1 MSNAINAEPYRRSF
15 SKALATFL
23 IEPKLLAKG
32 TRGMT
37 NMNEPSLLTFG
48 KAPTVDRNAHLTIGA
63 FVFLGQD
70 QIDFTGP
77 FEVLSRIP
85 NSMFVVLGKTLE
97 PIRDVKGLTLT
108 PMKTIAEAPDL
119 DLLLV
124 PGGLGQ
130 QQIMDDQEI
139 IGLIQKQAASGR
151 YIFSVC
157 TGALL
162 CGAAGLLRGRH
173 ATTHWAAKDLLPL
186 YGAIPTDA
194 RVVVD
199 GNYVSAAGVTAGL
212 DGALKMAALLRGP
225 ETAEEIQLDIEY
237 APNPHF
243 HSGTPTTASKSVIDA
258 FYRQYGHNRADRK
271 AEAERFATKLGVRP
285 SA

>member
-1 MSNAINAEPYRRSF
+1 M
-15 SKALATFL
+15 K
-23 IEPKLLAKG
+23 
-32 TRGMT
+32 
-37 NMNEPSLLTFG
+37 EPSLLTFG
-48 KAPTVDRNAHLTIGA
+48 KAPSADHDAHLTIGA
-63 FVFLGQD
+63 IVFPGQD
-70 QIDFTGP
+70 QIDFAGP

-85 NSMFVVLGKTLE
+85 NSTFVVLGKTLE

-108 PMKTIAEAPDL
+108 PTKTIAEAPEL

-130 QQIMDDQEI
+130 QQIMDDDEI
-139 IGLIQKQAASGR
+139 IGLIQKQATSGR
-151 YIFSVC
+151 YVFSVC

-212 DGALKMAALLRGP
+212 DGALEMAALLRGR
-225 ETAEEIQLDIEY
+225 EAAEEIQLDIEY

-243 HSGTPTTASKSVIDA
+243 HSGTPTTASKPVVDA
-258 FYRQYGHNRADRK
+258 FYRQYGHNRADRQ
-271 AEAERFATKLGVRP
+271 AEAERFATKLGLAPRT
-285 SA
+285 